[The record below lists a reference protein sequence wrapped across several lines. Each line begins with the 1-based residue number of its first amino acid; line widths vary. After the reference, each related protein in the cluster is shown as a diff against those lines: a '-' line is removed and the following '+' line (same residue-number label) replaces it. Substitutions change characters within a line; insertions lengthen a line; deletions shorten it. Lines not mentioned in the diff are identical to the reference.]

1 MVNLDI
7 QLKKLFGS
15 TRVVFITDCD
25 ETLSLLCR
33 SGYTALSF
41 ADIVSDHDKLRGA
54 QNAVVIPSRYAN
66 MPGREF
72 FYRAFEG
79 MALLFF
85 PMASFSGDSHSIRY
99 SLNCMAG
106 IDFAEAVANNLRWL
120 IGLERCQS
128 RLNISGAGTDCE
140 LVLGDELNF
149 MQFKTEPEIE
159 PGEWVA
165 LAHFLEVALV
175 SKVDRIEPA
184 HRLSGVVV
192 ADGVAVAQH
201 RYLPELVA
209 PKANR
214 AWEILDGFRKAGE
227 FPLKVELDQSVVR
240 EVVTKGGMDI
250 LPQLLPL
257 VDVNY
262 DNVLVEMAFASA
274 PKDSFKIDW
283 SVNSL
288 INEAAGGI
296 HIALGTGL
304 RGAHIDFISTPAK
317 AVW

>member
-7 QLKKLFGS
+7 QLKQLFGS
-15 TRVVFITDCD
+15 TSAVFITDCD
-25 ETLSLLCR
+25 ETLSLLWR
-33 SGYTALSF
+33 SGYIAFSF
-41 ADIVSDHDKLRGA
+41 EDIVSDYDKLRGA
-54 QNAVVIPSRYAN
+54 QNVVVIPSRYAN

-79 MALLFF
+79 MALLFL
-85 PMASFSGDSHSIRY
+85 PMASFSGDARSISY
-99 SLNCMAG
+99 TLNCMAG
-106 IDFAEAVANNLRWL
+106 IDFAEAVSNNLRWL
-120 IGLERCQS
+120 TGLESCQS
-128 RLNISGAGTDCE
+128 RLSISGAGTDCE
-140 LVLGDELNF
+140 LILGDEINF
-149 MQFKTEPEIE
+149 MQFKTEPEID

-175 SKVDRIEPA
+175 SRVNRIEPP
-184 HRLSGVVV
+184 HHLNGVVV

-201 RYLPELVA
+201 RFFPELVA
-209 PKANR
+209 PKANQ
-214 AWEILDGFRKAGE
+214 AWEILEGIRKAGE

-240 EVVTKGGMDI
+240 EVVTQGGVDI

-262 DNVLVEMAFASA
+262 DNILVEMAFASA
-274 PKDSFKIDW
+274 PEDSFEIDW

-288 INEAAGGI
+288 VNEAASGV

-317 AVW
+317 AFW